1 MNTIILTII
10 LLVKK
15 PFDSDYSALPERI
28 EANPKSPKFNLD
40 DWVRMTMYKNIF
52 SKDYLKKYL

>member
-40 DWVRMTMYKNIF
+40 D
-52 SKDYLKKYL
+52 